1 MTPDL
6 AAGLAAFL
14 ENEWCRPVKV
24 AALWPASTGA
34 RRANLA
40 FDVDDG
46 DRRHAL
52 VATIVPTAAMQIN
65 PVPAE
70 VAVRALARDA
80 GVPVPE
86 VVAWSEDERWV
97 GGPFFLSERIEGETI
112 PRQVLRLVDR
122 CGIGNLAAAQLGE
135 AMARLH
141 AIDPSDGPTGL
152 VDLGPGKPAV
162 LALDALREAAAVLH
176 EARPA
181 LTLGFRW
188 LDRNLPPP
196 PSAESIVHTDIRT
209 GNLIVGDDGL
219 RAVLDW
225 EGARRRGDPMEDVG
239 WLALRMWRFGNDDRE
254 IGGFADLGSFAR
266 AYEQAG
272 GRFDPRRYRW
282 WKVYGTLK
290 WALGLAAQA
299 AGHIDGTFRSI
310 VMAAS
315 GRRVPEMEWDLLMLI
330 NPRR

>member
-1 MTPDL
+1 MIPDL

-14 ENEWCRPVKV
+14 ENEWRRPVKV
-24 AALWPASTGA
+24 AALSPASTGT

-52 VATIVPTAAMQIN
+52 VATIVPTAEIQIN
-65 PVPAE
+65 PVSAE

-80 GVPVPE
+80 GVPVPS

-97 GGPFFLSERIEGETI
+97 GGPFFLSERIEGVTI
-112 PRQVLRLVDR
+112 PRQVLRLIDR
-122 CGIGNLAAAQLGE
+122 RGIGDLAAAQVGE

-141 AIDPSDGPTGL
+141 AVDPSDGPAGL
-152 VDLGPGKPAV
+152 VDLGPGEPAER
-162 LALDALREAAAVLH
+162 ALDSLREAATVLA
-176 EARPA
+176 EPRPA

-188 LDRNLPPP
+188 LDHNLPPP
-196 PSAESIVHTDIRT
+196 PPRESIVHTDIRT

-225 EGARRRGDPMEDVG
+225 EGARRRGDPMEDVA

-254 IGGFADLGSFAR
+254 IGGFADLGPFVT
-266 AYEQAG
+266 AYERAG
-272 GRFDPRRYRW
+272 GRFEPRRYRW
-282 WKVYGTLK
+282 WRVWGTLR

-299 AGHIDGTFRSI
+299 AGHVEGTFRSI